1 MDGILGELLVEID
14 DGLTPG
20 MGGGGSVLGWV
31 VVCLGHAADA
41 VLIAVLFA
49 GVAEDDFVSSSNNN
63 LADDD
68 DLEGVGCRISTGGG
82 NECGTIIGVVVG
94 LGGLDE
100 ADYNTLEEADDLNN
114 NSAESTIDGT
124 AFHFRGAAKG
134 ALDNLLGGTAALGKL
149 LVGGGFLVGGDH
161 G

>member
-31 VVCLGHAADA
+31 VECLDHAADA
-41 VLIAVLFA
+41 VLIAVLFT
-49 GVAEDDFVSSSNNN
+49 GVAEDDFVCSSNNN

-82 NECGTIIGVVVG
+82 NDCGTIIGVVVG

-134 ALDNLLGGTAALGKL
+134 ALDKLLGGTAALCHSL
-149 LVGGGFLVGGDH
+149 MSD
-161 G
+161 